1 MKIKQIIEIINKN
14 QEFCETIAKYYDNIS
29 NLNILDKYGNIPKFA
44 KEEGINKQLL
54 DYDRKIYN
62 LNKPKLDETIAKY
75 KQWLETE
82 INE

>member
-1 MKIKQIIEIINKN
+1 MKIKQIIDIINKN
-14 QEFCETIAKYYDNIS
+14 QEFCEIIAKYHHNIS
-29 NLNILDKYGNIPKFA
+29 NLNILNQYGEIPEYA
-44 KEEGINKQLL
+44 KQEDINKELL

-62 LNKPKLDETIAKY
+62 LNKPKLDEVITEY